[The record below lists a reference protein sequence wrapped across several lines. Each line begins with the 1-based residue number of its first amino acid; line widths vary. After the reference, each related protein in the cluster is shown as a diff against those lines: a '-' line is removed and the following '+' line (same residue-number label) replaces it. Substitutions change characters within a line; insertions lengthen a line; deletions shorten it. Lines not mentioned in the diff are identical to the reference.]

1 MGDSKLCAFCET
13 CGGIC
18 KTFGLEPFLPDHSLK
33 IGLWIRQPDRDPIIV
48 NTTNC
53 PAKVLRI

>member
-1 MGDSKLCAFCET
+1 MRDSKLPAFCET

-18 KTFGLEPFLPDHSLK
+18 KTFGLERFLLDHSLK
-33 IGLWIRQPDRDPIIV
+33 IGLWIRQPDRYPIIV